1 MIADLVIKNC
11 LLVNEQTRSEVDIA
25 IKDSRIEKI
34 ASSISCEAK
43 QEIDSQGNIIIPGVI
58 DDQVHFRE
66 PGLTHKGSIHT
77 ETLAEIGRASCR
89 ERV

>member
-43 QEIDSQGNIIIPGVI
+43 QEIDSQGNIIIPVQI
-58 DDQVHFRE
+58 F
-66 PGLTHKGSIHT
+66 
-77 ETLAEIGRASCR
+77 
-89 ERV
+89 